1 MAKSGIYAFG
11 VIYQTKVVYVYQDKI
26 GHVEKG
32 KISIWIRLSIFRVA
46 VSMRILGLDMGSKT
60 IGVALSDPLGWTA
73 QGITTIRR
81 TKKEQDLEEVHKI
94 CKEYKVETIVIGL
107 PKNMNG
113 TIGEAGEKALEFAE
127 LLKEKTELP
136 IEMWDE
142 RLTTVAAHRAM
153 LEADLSRNKRKKIV
167 DKIAATYILQGYLDR
182 LRLTSK

>member
-1 MAKSGIYAFG
+1 
-11 VIYQTKVVYVYQDKI
+11 
-26 GHVEKG
+26 
-32 KISIWIRLSIFRVA
+32 
-46 VSMRILGLDMGSKT
+46 
-60 IGVALSDPLGWTA
+60 
-73 QGITTIRR
+73 
-81 TKKEQDLEEVHKI
+81 
-94 CKEYKVETIVIGL
+94 
-107 PKNMNG
+107 MNG